1 MFNLKFNPCLM
12 ISAVFAIVMCF
23 ANYTFAEI
31 VMDFNNPPVDFQDGY
46 GPGMIY
52 SEDGFII
59 NTENEIGHRGSFIR
73 VNPFRQNCLVPNNG
87 SVHVAVT
94 FYANPWLQRADDGL
108 FSLFGLDIGEYS
120 EFCTGQKMLRL
131 TGTQADGTV
140 LVEELAIDGI
150 FDGLGGVEDFQH
162 YDLDWTNLVRVDF
175 ETQGVSFDNINLAA
189 VPEPSAILLFIG
201 GTLTFLFR
209 KYQVSQ
215 N

>member
-1 MFNLKFNPCLM
+1 M
-12 ISAVFAIVMCF
+12 SSV
-23 ANYTFAEI
+23 
-31 VMDFNNPPVDFQDGY
+31 
-46 GPGMIY
+46 
-52 SEDGFII
+52 
-59 NTENEIGHRGSFIR
+59 RGK
-73 VNPFRQNCLVPNNG
+73 
-87 SVHVAVT
+87 
-94 FYANPWLQRADDGL
+94 
-108 FSLFGLDIGEYS
+108 
-120 EFCTGQKMLRL
+120 KMLRL